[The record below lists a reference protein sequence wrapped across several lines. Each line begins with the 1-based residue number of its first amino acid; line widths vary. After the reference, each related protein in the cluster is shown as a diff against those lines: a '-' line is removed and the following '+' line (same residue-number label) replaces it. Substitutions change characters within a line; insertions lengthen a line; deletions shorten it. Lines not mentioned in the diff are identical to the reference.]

1 MNNDL
6 EIIHDGAELLS
17 DETALAVRGNGGAIQ
32 RTSDAISPMD
42 LIRFAIESK
51 TPASELKELVAL
63 ATQIEERNA
72 AREFNQALKDFQRAC
87 PPILK
92 NKTAKVPTKGGG
104 SFSYR
109 YAELDVLEAHVKPY
123 LETFGFS
130 YTFDTD
136 VDDKGIMLT
145 NVCTLLHENGHSRSS
160 RFKLPIAN
168 DSAAS
173 PQQKVGIADT
183 YAKRR
188 ALAAVLGL
196 SITDKEA
203 PDEDVETDDDRI
215 TEQQAIELLELVHRV
230 AKGRKD
236 EKDYLGKVL
245 ETYGVDA
252 LDHLPATKLEH
263 CTRAL
268 NKVLEDRAKKAGAP

>member
-1 MNNDL
+1 MADDL
-6 EIIHDGAELLS
+6 QIVHDSADEL
-17 DETALAVRGNGGAIQ
+17 ETTAVAVRGNGAVVQ
-32 RTSDAISPMD
+32 RGGNSVDPME

-72 AREFNQALKDFQRAC
+72 AREFNQALKDFQRDC
-87 PPILK
+87 PPLK
-92 NKTAKVPTKGGG
+92 KNRTSKITTKGGG
-104 SFSYR
+104 SFSYS
-109 YAELDVLEAHVKPY
+109 YAELDVMESHIKPHLEKH
-123 LETFGFS
+123 GFS

-145 NVCTLLHENGHSRSS
+145 NVCTLLHENGHSRQS

-196 SITDKEA
+196 NITDKEA
-203 PDEDVETDDDRI
+203 PDEDVDEGDPI
-215 TEQQAIELLELVHRV
+215 TEQQAIALLELVAQA

-236 EKDYLGKVL
+236 EKEFLGKVL
-245 ETYGVDA
+245 ESYGVDA
-252 LDHLPATKLEH
+252 LDELPASKLDH

-268 NKVLEDRAKKAGAP
+268 NKVIDDRAKKVAP